1 MLPQQLTEDNF
12 LLDVRN
18 LRTSFPSEQGEV
30 KAVDGVN
37 FRLKKGETIGIVG
50 ESGSGKSVT
59 ALSIM
64 GLIKKQ
70 NGTSVDGSIFFNSP
84 TRGIIDLNKLSQEE
98 LQEERGDEIS
108 MVFQEPMTSLNPV
121 FTCGDQIRETILAH
135 RKNISKKE
143 AYDLTIELFEKV
155 QLPRP
160 VDMYNAYPHQ
170 ISGGQKQRVMIA
182 MAMCC
187 DPSVLIADE
196 PTTALD
202 VTVQARIIDLMKK
215 LRDENNMSIIFITHD
230 LGVVSEIADFI
241 IVMYR
246 GKIVEQGHIYDVF
259 SNPQHPYTKGLLAC
273 RPRLDMKLKVLP
285 VVSDFMIMDKDGII
299 TERNGPQQSVVD
311 ALIDNIEIEDDL
323 IEERK
328 LKRENSQPQLIVKNL
343 KTYFSNKRSFFG
355 KTTEYLKAVDDV
367 SFEVYPGETLGLVG
381 ESGCGKTTLGRSILR
396 LIEPTEGQIIFEG
409 EDITHVKHERLRA
422 LRKDMQI
429 IFQDPYSSLNP
440 RITIGE
446 AIIEPMRINNI
457 GDSDYQRVKKAIEL
471 LERVNLSGSHFN
483 RYPHEFSGGQRQR
496 ICIARALAL
505 SPKFI
510 VCDESVSA
518 LDVSV
523 QAQVL
528 NLLNEL
534 KAEFKFTNIFIS
546 HDLSVVKFISDR
558 IIVMHKGKIVE
569 QSDAEDLYSA
579 PQSDYTR
586 MLISSI
592 PQIDFDA
599 LRKKRTSLNKG
610 TLFQ

>member
-18 LRTSFPSEQGEV
+18 LRTTFPTEEGDV
-30 KAVDGVN
+30 KAVDGIS
-37 FRLKKGETIGIVG
+37 FRLKKGQTIGIVG

-70 NGTSVDGSIFFNSP
+70 YGTSVNGNIFFNSP
-84 TRGIIDLNKLSQEE
+84 AHGIIDLNKLSQDE
-98 LQEERGDEIS
+98 LQQERGNEIS

-135 RKNISKKE
+135 RKNITRHE
-143 AYDLTIELFEKV
+143 AYDLTIELFKKV

-160 VDMYNAYPHQ
+160 EDIYNSYPHQ

-187 DPSVLIADE
+187 NPSVLIADE

-202 VTVQARIIDLMKK
+202 VTVQAHILDLMKK
-215 LRDENNMSIIFITHD
+215 FRDDNDMSILFITHD
-230 LGVVSEIADFI
+230 LGVVAEIADYI
-241 IVMYR
+241 IVMFR
-246 GKIVEQGHIYDVF
+246 GRIVEQGPIYDVF

-273 RPRLDMKLKVLP
+273 RPRLNMKLKVLP
-285 VVSDFMIMDKDGII
+285 VVSDFMAIDSKGNI
-299 TERNGPQQSVVD
+299 TEVEGHQHSVVD

-323 IEERK
+323 KIEEE
-328 LKRENSQPQLIVKNL
+328 LKRKNGQPILVVKNL
-343 KTYFSNKRSFFG
+343 KTYFSNKKSFFG
-355 KTTEYLKAVDDV
+355 KPTEYLKAVDDV

-396 LIEPTEGQIIFEG
+396 LVEPSEGQIIFEG
-409 EDITHVKHERLRA
+409 EDITHVKHDRLRT

-457 GDSDYQRVKKAIEL
+457 GDSDYQRVKKAVEL
-471 LERVNLSGSHFN
+471 LERVNLSASHFN

-496 ICIARALAL
+496 ICIARALAS

-534 KAEFKFTNIFIS
+534 KQEFKFTNIFIS

-558 IIVMHKGKIVE
+558 IIVMKKGKIVE
-569 QSDAEDLYSA
+569 QNNTEEIFNA
-579 PQSDYTR
+579 PQTDYTK
-586 MLISSI
+586 MLLSSI
-592 PQIDFDA
+592 PQIDFEV
-599 LRKKRTSLNKG
+599 LRKKRTLLKKG
-610 TLFQ
+610 NQL

>member
-18 LRTSFPSEQGEV
+18 LQTSFPSEFGIV
-30 KAVDGVN
+30 KAVDGIN

-70 NGTSVDGSIFFNSP
+70 HGTTVEGNIFFNSP
-84 TRGIIDLNKLSQEE
+84 SKGIIDLNKLSQEE
-98 LQEERGDEIS
+98 LQHERGNEVS

-121 FTCGDQIRETILAH
+121 FTCGDQVRETILAH
-135 RKNISKKE
+135 RKELSKKE
-143 AYDLTIELFEKV
+143 AYNLTIELFEKV

-187 DPSVLIADE
+187 NPSVLIADE

-215 LRDENNMSIIFITHD
+215 LRDDNNMSIVFITHD
-230 LGVVSEIADFI
+230 LGVVSEIADYI

-285 VVSDFMIMDKDGII
+285 VVSDFMEMDKHGVM
-299 TERNGPQQSVVD
+299 TERGGQQQSVVD
-311 ALIDNIEIEDDL
+311 ALIDNIEIEEDL
-323 IEERK
+323 KEERNR
-328 LKRENSQPQLIVKNL
+328 KRENTQPQLIVKNL
-343 KTYFSNKRSFFG
+343 KTYFSNKKNFFG
-355 KTTEYLKAVDDV
+355 KSIEYLKAVDDV

-396 LIEPTEGQIIFEG
+396 LIEPTAGQIIFEG

-446 AIIEPMRINNI
+446 AIIEPMRINDI

-558 IIVMHKGKIVE
+558 IIVMNKGKIVE
-569 QSDAEDLYSA
+569 QSDAEDLYNA
-579 PQSDYTR
+579 PQTDYTR

-599 LRKKRTSLNKG
+599 LRKKRTSLTKG
-610 TLFQ
+610 NLFQ